1 MVQKQSALNCRDYI
15 ALYIKKTYPV
25 VGMHCAGCAHNVE
38 QTLNG
43 IAGVKEANVNLA
55 SGSVLVTCDDNLSSM
70 VLAKAVS
77 EAGYELIVAEENK
90 EATQYQYKQAYYKS
104 LARKMIL
111 AWILVVPI
119 FLLSMFGGN
128 LPWVNAVVASA
139 SLVVLAFC
147 GNGFYVNAIKQL
159 VHKKV
164 SMDTLIALST
174 FVDYAF
180 SLCGLFMPF
189 LWSRN
194 GGNSPLYFDAAAMIV
209 AFVLFGKVLEERAKQ
224 KTGSAIDSLVK
235 LVPQTALVVM
245 ADGNEKECRVETLGK
260 GEKIRVR
267 AGESIAVDGVVV
279 EGTTFVDESM
289 MSGEPVPVEKTMGSK
304 VVAGTINGNGSVV
317 VKAQSVGKDTVLSH
331 IIKTVEEAQGSK
343 APIQRIADKV
353 VAIFVPAV
361 LVVSLLTLLVW
372 LAFGGIS
379 CLSQSVISAVSVLV
393 IACPCSLGLATPT
406 AIMVGIG
413 RSAKMHVLFRDA
425 VALETMSK
433 ANAVVFDKTGTITEG
448 KLDVVEEEIMLDCL
462 NEELKALMQA
472 EKMSNHPLANSLTIF
487 LNKNYGGAENISV
500 LQFENVS
507 GQGITFSFK
516 GKNYWV
522 GNEKMVSVNGADISS
537 FKIFEASKQ
546 EAYTLVCFGEE
557 HRALAVFALQD
568 KLKADSFE
576 MVSVL
581 QKKLGKHIILLSG
594 DRESTTRNI
603 ASQLNIEEAV
613 WAAEPQDKD
622 NKIKELQLRGYK
634 VAMVGDGTNDSEALA
649 RADVS
654 VAMGKG
660 TDVAINTAQVVLM
673 DNSLGSLVKAFK
685 LSQETVG
692 VIKRNLFWAF
702 IYNVI
707 GIPIAA
713 GVLYPV
719 LHVTLSPIICAA
731 AMAFSSVS
739 VVLSSLTLYTKKI

>member
-1 MVQKQSALNCRDYI
+1 MRKNNLPQIVEVNI
-15 ALYIKKTYPV
+15 ALYTKQTFPV

-43 IAGVKEANVNLA
+43 IAGVEEANVNLA
-55 SGSVLVTCDDNLSSM
+55 SGSVLVTYDEKLLPET
-70 VLAKAVS
+70 LAKAVS
-77 EAGYELIVAEENK
+77 DAGYELIVAKDEKVEV
-90 EATQYQYKQAYYKS
+90 QDQYKRTYYNS
-104 LARKMIL
+104 LVRKMIL

-128 LPWVNAVVASA
+128 LPWNNAVVALA
-139 SLVVLAFC
+139 SLVVLVFC
-147 GNGFYVNAIKQL
+147 GSGFYTNAIKQL
-159 VHKKV
+159 LHKKV
-164 SMDTLIALST
+164 SMDTLVALST
-174 FVDYAF
+174 FVDYVF
-180 SLCGLFMPF
+180 SLCGLLFPF

-194 GGNSPLYFDAAAMIV
+194 GGNAPLYFDAAAMIV
-209 AFVLFGKVLEERAKQ
+209 AFVLLGKVLEERAKQ
-224 KTGSAIDSLVK
+224 KTGSAIDSLIK
-235 LVPQTALVVM
+235 LVPQTALMVLPN
-245 ADGNEKECRVETLGK
+245 GSEKECPVEKLKK
-260 GEKIRVR
+260 GDKIRVR

-279 EGTTFVDESM
+279 SGTTFVDESM
-289 MSGEPVPVEKTMGSK
+289 MSGEPVPVEKTMGSQ

-317 VKAQSVGKDTVLSH
+317 VEARSVGLDTVLSH

-361 LVVSLLTLLVW
+361 LAVSLLTLVVW
-372 LAFGGIS
+372 LAVGGFS
-379 CLSQSVISAVSVLV
+379 YLSQAVVSAVSVLV

-413 RSAKMHVLFRDA
+413 RGAKIHVLFRDA

-433 ANAVVFDKTGTITEG
+433 ADAVVFDKTGTITEG
-448 KLDVVEEEIMLDCL
+448 KLDVAEKEILADCSV
-462 NEELKALMQA
+462 EELKALMLA
-472 EKMSNHPLANSLTIF
+472 ENMSNHPLAKSLANF
-487 LNKNYGGAENISV
+487 LKTNYGGAENISV
-500 LQFENVS
+500 SHFENMN
-507 GQGITFSFK
+507 GQGITFSFN
-516 GKNYWV
+516 GKNYWT
-522 GNEKMVSVNGADISS
+522 GNEKMVSANGADTANV
-537 FKIFEASKQ
+537 KILEASQQKT
-546 EAYTLVCFGEE
+546 YTLVWFGEGQKV
-557 HRALAVFALQD
+557 LAVFALQD
-568 KLKADSFE
+568 KLKADSAE
-576 MVSVL
+576 MITIL
-581 QKKLGKHIILLSG
+581 QKDLGKHVTLLSG

-603 ASQLNIEEAV
+603 AKQLDIEDAV
-613 WAAEPQDKD
+613 WAAEPNDKD
-622 NKIKELQLRGYK
+622 NKIKELQCQGYK

-685 LSQETVG
+685 LSKETVG

-702 IYNVI
+702 VYNVI

>member
-1 MVQKQSALNCRDYI
+1 
-15 ALYIKKTYPV
+15 
-25 VGMHCAGCAHNVE
+25 MHCAGCAHNVE

-43 IAGVKEANVNLA
+43 IAGVEEANVNLA
-55 SGSVLVTCDDNLSSM
+55 SGSVLVTYDEKLLPET
-70 VLAKAVS
+70 LAKAVS
-77 EAGYELIVAEENK
+77 DAGYELIVAKDEK
-90 EATQYQYKQAYYKS
+90 VGGQGQYKRTYYNS
-104 LARKMIL
+104 LVRKMIL

-128 LPWVNAVVASA
+128 LPWNNAVVALA
-139 SLVVLAFC
+139 SLVVLVFC
-147 GNGFYVNAIKQL
+147 GSGFYTNAIKQL
-159 VHKKV
+159 LHKKV
-164 SMDTLIALST
+164 SMDTLVALST
-174 FVDYAF
+174 FVDYVF
-180 SLCGLFMPF
+180 SLCGLLFPF

-194 GGNSPLYFDAAAMIV
+194 GGNAPLYFDAAAMIV
-209 AFVLFGKVLEERAKQ
+209 AFVLLGKVLEERAKQ
-224 KTGSAIDSLVK
+224 KTGSAIDSLIK
-235 LVPQTALVVM
+235 LVPQTALMVLPN
-245 ADGNEKECRVETLGK
+245 GSEKECPVEKLKK
-260 GEKIRVR
+260 GDKIRVR

-279 EGTTFVDESM
+279 SGTTFVDESM
-289 MSGEPVPVEKTMGSK
+289 MSGEPVPVEKTMGSQ

-317 VKAQSVGKDTVLSH
+317 VEARSVGLDTVLSH

-361 LVVSLLTLLVW
+361 LAVSLLTLVVW
-372 LAFGGIS
+372 LAVGGFS
-379 CLSQSVISAVSVLV
+379 CLSQAVVSAVSVLV

-406 AIMVGIG
+406 AIMVSIG
-413 RSAKMHVLFRDA
+413 RGAKIHVLFRDA

-433 ANAVVFDKTGTITEG
+433 ADAVVFDKTGTITEG
-448 KLDVVEEEIMLDCL
+448 KLDVAEKEILADCSV
-462 NEELKALMQA
+462 EELKALMLA
-472 EKMSNHPLANSLTIF
+472 ENMSNHPLAKSLANF
-487 LNKNYGGAENISV
+487 LKTNYGGAENISV
-500 LQFENVS
+500 SHFGNVS
-507 GQGITFSFK
+507 GQGITFSFN
-516 GKNYWV
+516 GKNYWT
-522 GNEKMVSVNGADISS
+522 GNEKMVSVNGADTANV
-537 FKIFEASKQ
+537 KILEASQQKT
-546 EAYTLVCFGEE
+546 YTLVWFGEGQKV
-557 HRALAVFALQD
+557 LAVFALQD
-568 KLKADSFE
+568 KLKADSAE
-576 MVSVL
+576 MITIL
-581 QKKLGKHIILLSG
+581 QKDLGKHITLLSG

-603 ASQLNIEEAV
+603 AKQLDIEDAV
-613 WAAEPQDKD
+613 WAAEPNDKD
-622 NKIKELQLRGYK
+622 NKIKELQCQGYK

-685 LSQETVG
+685 LSKETVG

-702 IYNVI
+702 VYNVI
-707 GIPIAA
+707 GIPVAA

>member
-1 MVQKQSALNCRDYI
+1 MYTKQ
-15 ALYIKKTYPV
+15 TFPV
-25 VGMHCAGCAHNVE
+25 AGMHCAGCAHNVE

-43 IAGVKEANVNLA
+43 IAGVEEANVNLA
-55 SGSVLVTCDDNLSSM
+55 SGSVLVTYDEKLSPE

-77 EAGYELIVAEENK
+77 DAGYELIVAKDEKEEG
-90 EATQYQYKQAYYKS
+90 QDQYKRTYYNS
-104 LARKMIL
+104 LVRKMIL

-128 LPWVNAVVASA
+128 LPLNNAVVALA

-147 GNGFYVNAIKQL
+147 GNGFYTNAIKQL
-159 VHKKV
+159 RHKKV
-164 SMDTLIALST
+164 SMDTLVALST
-174 FVDYAF
+174 FVDYVF
-180 SLCGLFMPF
+180 SLCGLLFPF

-209 AFVLFGKVLEERAKQ
+209 AFVLLGKVLEERAKR
-224 KTGSAIDSLVK
+224 KTGSAIDSLIK
-235 LVPQTALVVM
+235 LVPQTALRVLS
-245 ADGNEKECRVETLGK
+245 DGSESECPVEELKK
-260 GEKIRVR
+260 GDKIRVR
-267 AGESIAVDGVVV
+267 AGESIAVDGIVVS
-279 EGTTFVDESM
+279 GTTFVDESM
-289 MSGEPVPVEKTMGSK
+289 MSGEPIPVEKTMGSH

-317 VKAQSVGKDTVLSH
+317 VEAQSVGRDTVLSH

-361 LVVSLLTLLVW
+361 LAVSLLTLVVW
-372 LAFGGIS
+372 LAVGGFS
-379 CLSQSVISAVSVLV
+379 SLTQAVVSAVSVLV

-413 RSAKMHVLFRDA
+413 RGAKIHVLFRDA

-433 ANAVVFDKTGTITEG
+433 ADAVVFDKTGTITEG
-448 KLDVVEEEIMLDCL
+448 KLDVAEKEILADCSA
-462 NEELKALMQA
+462 EELKALMLA
-472 EKMSNHPLANSLTIF
+472 ENMSNHPLAKSLANF
-487 LNKNYGGAENISV
+487 LKTNYGGAENISV
-500 LQFENVS
+500 SQFENIS
-507 GQGITFSFK
+507 GQGITFSFN
-516 GKNYWV
+516 GKNYWT
-522 GNEKMVSVNGADISS
+522 GNEKMVSANGADTANI
-537 FKIFEASKQ
+537 KIIEANRQKTS
-546 EAYTLVCFGEE
+546 TLVWFGEG
-557 HRALAVFALQD
+557 RNVLAVFALQD
-568 KLKADSFE
+568 KLKADSAE
-576 MVSVL
+576 MIAIL
-581 QKKLGKHIILLSG
+581 QKDLGKHITLLSG

-603 ASQLNIEEAV
+603 AKQLGIEDAV
-613 WAAEPQDKD
+613 WAAEPNDKD
-622 NKIKELQLRGYK
+622 NKIKELQSHGYK

-685 LSQETVG
+685 LSKETVG

-702 IYNVI
+702 VYNVI

-739 VVLSSLTLYTKKI
+739 VVLSSLTLYSKKI

>member
-1 MVQKQSALNCRDYI
+1 
-15 ALYIKKTYPV
+15 
-25 VGMHCAGCAHNVE
+25 MHCAGCAHNVE

-43 IAGVKEANVNLA
+43 IAGVEEANVNLA
-55 SGSVLVTCDDNLSSM
+55 SGSVLVTYDEKLLPET
-70 VLAKAVS
+70 LAKAVS
-77 EAGYELIVAEENK
+77 DAGYELVVAKDEKVEV
-90 EATQYQYKQAYYKS
+90 QDQYKRTYYNS
-104 LARKMIL
+104 LVRKMIL

-128 LPWVNAVVASA
+128 LPWNNAVVALA
-139 SLVVLAFC
+139 SLVVLVFC
-147 GNGFYVNAIKQL
+147 GSGFYTNAIKQL
-159 VHKKV
+159 LHKKV
-164 SMDTLIALST
+164 SMDTLVALST
-174 FVDYAF
+174 FVDYVF
-180 SLCGLFMPF
+180 SLCGLLFPF

-194 GGNSPLYFDAAAMIV
+194 GGNAPLYFDAAAMIV
-209 AFVLFGKVLEERAKQ
+209 AFVLLGKVLEERAKQ
-224 KTGSAIDSLVK
+224 KTGSAIDSLIK
-235 LVPQTALVVM
+235 LVPQTALMVLP
-245 ADGNEKECRVETLGK
+245 DGSEKECPVEKLKK
-260 GEKIRVR
+260 GDKIRVR

-279 EGTTFVDESM
+279 SGTTFVDESM
-289 MSGEPVPVEKTMGSK
+289 MSGEPVPVEKTMGSQ

-317 VKAQSVGKDTVLSH
+317 VEARSVGLDTVLSH

-361 LVVSLLTLLVW
+361 LAVSLLTLVVW
-372 LAFGGIS
+372 LAVGGFS
-379 CLSQSVISAVSVLV
+379 YLSQAVVSAVSVLV

-413 RSAKMHVLFRDA
+413 RGAKIHVLFRDA

-433 ANAVVFDKTGTITEG
+433 ADAVVFDKTGTITEG
-448 KLDVVEEEIMLDCL
+448 KLDVAEKEILADCSV
-462 NEELKALMQA
+462 EELKALMLA
-472 EKMSNHPLANSLTIF
+472 ENMSNHPLAKSLANF
-487 LNKNYGGAENISV
+487 LKTNYSGAENISV
-500 LQFENVS
+500 SHFENVS
-507 GQGITFSFK
+507 GQGITFSFN
-516 GKNYWV
+516 GKNYWT
-522 GNEKMVSVNGADISS
+522 GNEKMVSANGADTANV
-537 FKIFEASKQ
+537 KILEASQQKT
-546 EAYTLVCFGEE
+546 YTLVWFGEGQKV
-557 HRALAVFALQD
+557 LAVFALQD
-568 KLKADSFE
+568 KLKADSAE
-576 MVSVL
+576 MITIL
-581 QKKLGKHIILLSG
+581 QKDLDKHVTLLSG

-603 ASQLNIEEAV
+603 AKQLDIEDAV
-613 WAAEPQDKD
+613 WAAEPNDKD
-622 NKIKELQLRGYK
+622 NKIKELQCQGYK
-634 VAMVGDGTNDSEALA
+634 VAMIGDGTNDSEALA

-685 LSQETVG
+685 LSKETVG

-702 IYNVI
+702 VYNVI
-707 GIPIAA
+707 GIPVAA

>member
-1 MVQKQSALNCRDYI
+1 MYTKQ
-15 ALYIKKTYPV
+15 TFPV

-43 IAGVKEANVNLA
+43 IAGVEEANVNLA
-55 SGSVLVTCDDNLSSM
+55 SGSVLVTYDEKLLPET
-70 VLAKAVS
+70 LAKAVS
-77 EAGYELIVAEENK
+77 DAGYELIVAKDEKVEV
-90 EATQYQYKQAYYKS
+90 QDQYKRTYYNS
-104 LARKMIL
+104 LVRKMIL

-128 LPWVNAVVASA
+128 LPWNNAVVALA
-139 SLVVLAFC
+139 SLVVLVFC
-147 GNGFYVNAIKQL
+147 GSGFYTNAIKQL
-159 VHKKV
+159 LHKKV
-164 SMDTLIALST
+164 SMDTLVALST
-174 FVDYAF
+174 FVDYVF
-180 SLCGLFMPF
+180 SLCGLLFPF

-194 GGNSPLYFDAAAMIV
+194 GGNAPLYFDAAAMIV
-209 AFVLFGKVLEERAKQ
+209 AFVLLGKVLEERAKQ
-224 KTGSAIDSLVK
+224 KTGSAIDSLIK
-235 LVPQTALVVM
+235 LVPQTALMVLP
-245 ADGNEKECRVETLGK
+245 DGSEKECPVEKLKK
-260 GEKIRVR
+260 GDKIRVR

-279 EGTTFVDESM
+279 SGTTFVDESM
-289 MSGEPVPVEKTMGSK
+289 MSGEPVPVEKTMGSQ

-317 VKAQSVGKDTVLSH
+317 VEARSVGLDTVLSH

-361 LVVSLLTLLVW
+361 LAVSLLTLVVW
-372 LAFGGIS
+372 LAVGGFS
-379 CLSQSVISAVSVLV
+379 YLSQAVVSAVSVLV

-413 RSAKMHVLFRDA
+413 RGAKIHVLFRDA

-433 ANAVVFDKTGTITEG
+433 ADAVVFDKTGTITEG
-448 KLDVVEEEIMLDCL
+448 KLDVAEKEILADCSV
-462 NEELKALMQA
+462 EELKALMLA
-472 EKMSNHPLANSLTIF
+472 ENMSNHPLAKSLANF
-487 LNKNYGGAENISV
+487 LKTNYGGAENISV
-500 LQFENVS
+500 SHFENMN
-507 GQGITFSFK
+507 GQGITFSFN
-516 GKNYWV
+516 GKNYWT
-522 GNEKMVSVNGADISS
+522 GNEKMVSANGADTANV
-537 FKIFEASKQ
+537 KILEASQQKT
-546 EAYTLVCFGEE
+546 YTLVWFGEGQKV
-557 HRALAVFALQD
+557 LAVFALQD
-568 KLKADSFE
+568 KLKADSAE
-576 MVSVL
+576 MITIL
-581 QKKLGKHIILLSG
+581 QKDLGKHVTLLSG

-603 ASQLNIEEAV
+603 AKQLDIEDAV
-613 WAAEPQDKD
+613 WAAEPNDKD
-622 NKIKELQLRGYK
+622 NKIKELQCQGYK

-673 DNSLGSLVKAFK
+673 DNSLESLVKAFK
-685 LSQETVG
+685 LSKETVG

-702 IYNVI
+702 VYNVI
-707 GIPIAA
+707 GIPVAA

>member
-1 MVQKQSALNCRDYI
+1 
-15 ALYIKKTYPV
+15 
-25 VGMHCAGCAHNVE
+25 MHCAGCAHNVE

-43 IAGVKEANVNLA
+43 IAGVEEANVNLA
-55 SGSVLVTCDDNLSSM
+55 SGSVLVTYDEKLLPET
-70 VLAKAVS
+70 LAKAVS
-77 EAGYELIVAEENK
+77 DAGYELIVAKDEKVEV
-90 EATQYQYKQAYYKS
+90 QDQYKRTYYNS
-104 LARKMIL
+104 LVRKMIL

-128 LPWVNAVVASA
+128 LPWNNAVVALA
-139 SLVVLAFC
+139 SLVVLVFC
-147 GNGFYVNAIKQL
+147 GSGFYTNAIKQL
-159 VHKKV
+159 LHKKV
-164 SMDTLIALST
+164 SMDTLVALST
-174 FVDYAF
+174 FVDYVF
-180 SLCGLFMPF
+180 SLCGLLFPF

-194 GGNSPLYFDAAAMIV
+194 GGNAPLYFDAAAMIV
-209 AFVLFGKVLEERAKQ
+209 AFVLLGKVLEERAKQ
-224 KTGSAIDSLVK
+224 KTGSAIDSLIK
-235 LVPQTALVVM
+235 LVPQTALMVLPN
-245 ADGNEKECRVETLGK
+245 GSEKECPVEKLKK
-260 GEKIRVR
+260 GDKIRVR

-279 EGTTFVDESM
+279 SGTTFVDESM
-289 MSGEPVPVEKTMGSK
+289 MSGEPVPVEKTMGSQ

-317 VKAQSVGKDTVLSH
+317 VEARSVGLDTVLSH

-361 LVVSLLTLLVW
+361 LAVSLLTLVVW
-372 LAFGGIS
+372 LAVGGFS
-379 CLSQSVISAVSVLV
+379 YLSQAVVSAVSVLV

-413 RSAKMHVLFRDA
+413 RGAKIHVLFRDA

-433 ANAVVFDKTGTITEG
+433 ADAVVFDKTGTITEG
-448 KLDVVEEEIMLDCL
+448 KLDVAEKEILADCSV
-462 NEELKALMQA
+462 EELKALMLA
-472 EKMSNHPLANSLTIF
+472 ENMSNHPLAKSLANF
-487 LNKNYGGAENISV
+487 LKTNYGGAENISV
-500 LQFENVS
+500 SHFENMN
-507 GQGITFSFK
+507 GQGITFSFN
-516 GKNYWV
+516 GKNYWT
-522 GNEKMVSVNGADISS
+522 GNEKMVSANGADTANV
-537 FKIFEASKQ
+537 KILEASQQKT
-546 EAYTLVCFGEE
+546 YTLVWFGEGQKV
-557 HRALAVFALQD
+557 LAVFALQD
-568 KLKADSFE
+568 KLKADSAE
-576 MVSVL
+576 MITIL
-581 QKKLGKHIILLSG
+581 QKDLGKHVTLLSG

-603 ASQLNIEEAV
+603 AKQLDIEDAV
-613 WAAEPQDKD
+613 WAAEPNDKD
-622 NKIKELQLRGYK
+622 NKIKELQCQGYK

-685 LSQETVG
+685 LSKETVG

-702 IYNVI
+702 VYNVI